1 MRFKVTGQ
9 NKNTGARQTLEFEA
23 ESKAAAERKA
33 LQSGMTVNNVED
45 ITDGEV
51 AHTGVTRGGSRPSAG
66 GGMFK
71 KLIVLVII
79 LAAAYLL
86 MKSGVVKLPAKKP

>member
-9 NKNTGARQTLEFEA
+9 NKDTGARQTLEFEA

-33 LQSGMTVNNVED
+33 LQSGMTVNKVEN
-45 ITDGEV
+45 ITDGEP
-51 AHTGVTRGGSRPSAG
+51 AHTGITPGGGSRSVG

-71 KLIVLVII
+71 KLIVLAIAIAAGYI
-79 LAAAYLL
+79 LW
-86 MKSGVVKLPAKKP
+86 KSGIVKLPSKNP